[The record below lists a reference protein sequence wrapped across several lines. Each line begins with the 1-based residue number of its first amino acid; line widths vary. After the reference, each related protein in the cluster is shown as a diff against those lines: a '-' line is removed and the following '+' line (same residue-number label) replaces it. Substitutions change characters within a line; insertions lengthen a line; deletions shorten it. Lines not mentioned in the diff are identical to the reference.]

1 MIRITD
7 SLRNDYEVRD
17 LKPYVE
23 DPNTN
28 LIIQRNIRDIGEQ
41 NSYISS
47 FAYFLLNIIPACQNA
62 KKSEK
67 EKLLICRAC
76 VFRYLMNTRLITAR
90 NLLTNV

>member
-7 SLRNDYEVRD
+7 TLRNDNEVRN
-17 LKPYVE
+17 LKPYVGE
-23 DPNTN
+23 PNTKS
-28 LIIQRNIRDIGEQ
+28 IIPKNTRDIEEQ
-41 NSYISS
+41 NLYISS
-47 FAYFLLNIIPACQNA
+47 FAYFLLNIIPACQNV